1 MIEVGKKKKKKERR
15 RRRKIDSIYV
25 KVHISYS
32 SKGQLLYLEVL
43 GKLI

>member
-1 MIEVGKKKKKKERR
+1 MVEVDQKKMEDRQ
-15 RRRKIDSIYV
+15 IDSIYD
-25 KVHISYS
+25 KVRMSYS

>member
-1 MIEVGKKKKKKERR
+1 MVEVDQKKMEDRQ
-15 RRRKIDSIYV
+15 IDSIYV
-25 KVHISYS
+25 KVRMSHS

>member
-1 MIEVGKKKKKKERR
+1 MVEVDQKKKKK
-15 RRRKIDSIYV
+15 RKIDSIYV
-25 KVHISYS
+25 KVHMSYS

>member
-1 MIEVGKKKKKKERR
+1 MVEVDKKK
-15 RRRKIDSIYV
+15 RKIDGIYV
-25 KVHISYS
+25 KVHMSNS